1 MTFSPHR
8 SPPGVSA
15 PGAPGKV
22 RSRLRNLALLEA
34 ANVPFQAWVWFG
46 VVGLPVTA
54 ANAAGFGLAALLLVQ
69 GSLYWIAKLRQLRR
83 PGPLPGA
90 RAFLVARVADVPLLL
105 AGVAFTAYAAVADPG
120 RASWP
125 GVAFALVAVLEYVN
139 YFHVQLMHDTAAD
152 LRRLVTAGLRP
163 SHLARDLAR
172 ARQG

>member
-1 MTFSPHR
+1 MTFSPPR
-8 SPPGVSA
+8 ATAPGV
-15 PGAPGKV
+15 PGKV

-34 ANVPFQAWVWFG
+34 ANIPFQAWVWFG

-54 ANAAGFGLAALLLVQ
+54 ANAVGFVLAALLLVQ

-83 PGPLPGA
+83 PGPLPGV
-90 RAFLVARVADVPLLL
+90 RAFLIARVADVPLLVT
-105 AGVAFTAYAAVADPG
+105 GVAFTAYAAAAGPG

-152 LRRLVTAGLRP
+152 LRRLVAAGLRP

-172 ARQG
+172 ARRG